1 LFHGA
6 MHAADRAIPEPGS
19 RFVQVSANPRVRM
32 ATRARL
38 DEERATSARAV
49 IASSLFLVLLAAA
62 LLVGGHAAID
72 PLLRSVIAARET
84 KAVGDVLYTMPDG
97 IFCRHMSFDNTTA
110 EVVEGAVERCP
121 TDIARNRPR
130 TSKSFAWGEP

>member
-1 LFHGA
+1 VFYGA
-6 MHAADRAIPEPGS
+6 MHAAAPVALEPGS
-19 RFVQVSANPRVRM
+19 RFVQVTANPRARS
-32 ATRARL
+32 TQARL
-38 DEERATSARAV
+38 AEERATSARAV
-49 IASSLFLVLLAAA
+49 IASSLFLMLLAAT

-97 IFCRHMSFDNTTA
+97 IFCRHMSFDNATA
-110 EVVEGAVERCP
+110 EVAEGAIERCP
-121 TDIARNRPR
+121 TDISKGRAR

>member
-1 LFHGA
+1 
-6 MHAADRAIPEPGS
+6 MHAAEPVVLEPSS
-19 RFVQVSANPRVRM
+19 RFVQVNTIPRTRSA
-32 ATRARL
+32 TQARL
-38 DEERATSARAV
+38 AEERAASARAV

-97 IFCRHMSFDNTTA
+97 IFCRHMSFDNATA
-110 EVVEGAVERCP
+110 EVVEGAIERCP
-121 TDIARNRPR
+121 TDISRGRAR
-130 TSKSFAWGEP
+130 TSKGFAWGEP